1 MANFSPSA
9 AVAARDDDDPMSTT
23 TPMRPM
29 STTPSSTTTPIGTT
43 TADTPHP
50 PTQLR
55 LIDGGATDRDWL
67 LDERTRRA
75 GRYGVLQVRE
85 TLRKASPPQPNERIG
100 PAGHP
105 VAC

>member
-1 MANFSPSA
+1 MSTLFVAAISPFA
-9 AVAARDDDDPMSTT
+9 FVAARADDGAMSTT
-23 TPMRPM
+23 T
-29 STTPSSTTTPIGTT
+29 
-43 TADTPHP
+43 DTPHP

-55 LIDGGATDRDWL
+55 LIDGGAADRDWL

-75 GRYGVLQVRE
+75 GRYGVSQVRE
-85 TLRKASPPQPNERIG
+85 TLRKASPPQPNERTG